1 MQVLFPEI
9 KPYAR
14 HELSVTGAH
23 TLYVDEAGNAEGI
36 PVLFVHGGPGA
47 LVMRVRAAS
56 MTPNTIVLSH
66 SINEAAAVRRPM
78 VS

>member
-36 PVLFVHGGPGA
+36 PVLFVHGGPGGA
-47 LVMRVRAAS
+47 CDAS
-56 MTPNTIVLSH
+56 S
-66 SINEAAAVRRPM
+66 RR
-78 VS
+78 